1 MTRTQT
7 PPRDAADPGDHADR
21 QGGNALVLA
30 SAGSVARSTL
40 ADVTGAEPV
49 ASNAVT
55 VTYHDDLEGW
65 LNDWYDEVGA
75 LAGDLAVV
83 APRAFARAGAAASD
97 PTTHALPGLGTV
109 EAIGDPTDLAAV
121 GCRVREH
128 LLDWRGGPR
137 ETLVSFETVGAL
149 LDRFSR
155 RTTFRFLHLVTHE
168 SRAAGARG
176 WFYLDPAAH
185 DEVTVRTLA
194 PLFDAVVERRDGD
207 WTTTRP

>member
-1 MTRTQT
+1 MTRTPAQ
-7 PPRDAADPGDHADR
+7 PRTATDPGATADR

-30 SAGSVARSTL
+30 SPESVARRTV
-40 ADVTGAEPV
+40 ADATGADPA

-55 VTYHDDLEGW
+55 VTFDDPERW
-65 LNDWYDEVGA
+65 LDDWYEEVGA

-83 APRAFARAGAAASD
+83 APCEFARSSAAASN

-109 EAIGDPTDLAAV
+109 DAIGDPTDLATV
-121 GCRVREH
+121 GCRVRER
-128 LLDWRGGPR
+128 LLEWRDRPR

-149 LDRFSR
+149 LARFSH
-155 RTTFRFLHLVTHE
+155 RTTFRFLHLLTHE

-185 DEVTVRTLA
+185 DEVTVRTFA
-194 PLFDAVVERRDGD
+194 PLFETVVERRSGE